1 MDSYYELKYKDEE
14 REIVYKVNIDINAE
28 EMRYLLK
35 DFLLGTSWHPE
46 TVDKI
51 LGEDL

>member
-1 MDSYYELKYKDEE
+1 MDSYYELRYKDESK
-14 REIVYKVNIDINAE
+14 EIVYKASSEIDYD

-35 DFLLGTSWHPE
+35 DFLLGTSWYPE
-46 TVDKI
+46 TVEKI